1 MVFLFLLF
9 TIVFSKVNLQTG
21 EVTRDASGYDKDFTS
36 APDSYL
42 IYKQNKLYYNAFI
55 TRPYMR
61 YKNKSNVDL
70 IFKKLKSI
78 WNDRDIII
86 IEGEH
91 TRLGCGNDLF
101 DNVKSIRRILGPA
114 RNAFDKYDEILTNT
128 LNAIQSKDTLILAS
142 LGATATVL
150 TYDLAKHGYQAID
163 TGHVDIEYEWMLKG
177 VKKKTIVVGKYV
189 NEVKAGLEYSGA
201 EDKKYINQ
209 IIMKIE

>member
-1 MVFLFLLF
+1 MKHFEKIIPIWRIYGDANF
-9 TIVFSKVNLQTG
+9 TRFYMQLRDKSQT
-21 EVTRDASGYDKDFTS
+21 
-36 APDSYL
+36 
-42 IYKQNKLYYNAFI
+42 KLY
-55 TRPYMR
+55 
-61 YKNKSNVDL
+61 VD
-70 IFKKLKSI
+70 KLRKI
-78 WNDRDIII
+78 WDDRDVLIVEDIN
-86 IEGEH
+86 
-91 TRLGCGNDLF
+91 TRLGVGNDLF
-101 DNVKSIRRILGPA
+101 DNVKSIRRIMGPA